1 MDNFTKIML
10 VGAMVGCVICAGI
23 NGSRQRVEAFGKEV
37 KLTED
42 SQEFKI
48 AAEALDEEFPEF
60 VFGSTFSHLE
70 KEKEFV
76 GWVTSQDR
84 YICESYYLGDH
95 YTDPRVIVVREESSG
110 DVVQIFTTAS
120 YEKRNQMSKELDEVP
135 D

>member
-1 MDNFTKIML
+1 MDTFTKVML
-10 VGAMVGCVICAGI
+10 VGAMAGCAICAGI
-23 NGSRQRVEAFGKEV
+23 NGARQRVEAFGKEV
-37 KLTED
+37 NLTED

-48 AAEALDEEFPEF
+48 AVEATDEEFPEF

-70 KEKEFV
+70 KEKEFI

-95 YTDPRVIVVREESSG
+95 YSDPRVIVVREESSG

-120 YEKRNQMSKELDEVP
+120 YEKRNEISKTLDEVP